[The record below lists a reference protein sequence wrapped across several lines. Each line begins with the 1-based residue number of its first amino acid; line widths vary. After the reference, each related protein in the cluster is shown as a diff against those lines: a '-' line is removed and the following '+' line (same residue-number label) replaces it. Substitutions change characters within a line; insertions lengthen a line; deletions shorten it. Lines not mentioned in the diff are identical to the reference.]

1 MPRTLWN
8 ENDRR
13 ELLARVDHLR
23 PDMHPTWGKMNAVQ
37 MMTHL
42 TDWMRLAT
50 GELKTEPKLKPM
62 RYPVIKHLVV
72 YVMPWPKGVPTAP
85 ELLERQTDDWGKER
99 AEFSR
104 RLASFEKPES
114 GSQWPVHPAFG
125 RLSTNAWGVLG
136 YRHTDHHLRQFGV

>member
-8 ENDRR
+8 ESDRR
-13 ELLARVDHLR
+13 ELLARVDRLR
-23 PDMHPTWGKMNAVQ
+23 PDMHPTWGTMNAIQ

-50 GELKTEPKLKPM
+50 GELKARSKRKPM
-62 RYPVIKHLVV
+62 RYPGIKHLIV

-85 ELLERQTDDWGKER
+85 ELIARVADGWEAER
-99 AEFSR
+99 ADFSK
-104 RLASFEKPES
+104 RLASFEELRS
-114 GSQWPVHPAFG
+114 QSQWPEHPAFG
-125 RLSTNAWGVLG
+125 RLSTKAWGVLG